1 MSPEAREQWLRR
13 RLRHD
18 ATVCLLLGPVAV
30 VGGLVVLFLTF
41 WFAYALTW
49 MVGWVGGSLVE
60 LLGSFRW
67 RPDHQQCLWGATGF
81 TGLLVFTHLRG
92 DGRPAD
98 LGDFSGENPAM
109 LGRTLAGMAHESPG
123 SRLLLHPG
131 HGARMIVDILL
142 TGPRLVQ
149 GGVRLL
155 REGVAKFSADSG
167 PGARLLGTLQGAA
180 GKVPYAD
187 LNTIHDAIEL
197 RAGMLTLRGITG
209 VVFLEQGLTLTD
221 ELRTELAAGSGAAAH
236 E

>member
-18 ATVCLLLGPVAV
+18 AAACLLLGPVAV
-30 VGGLVVLFLTF
+30 AGGLAVLFLTF

-49 MVGWVGGSLVE
+49 MVGRVGGSLAE
-60 LLGSFRW
+60 LLGSCRW
-67 RPDHQQCLWGATGF
+67 RPDHPQCLWGATGF
-81 TGLLVFTHLRG
+81 TGLLVFTCLRG

-98 LGDFSGENPAM
+98 YGDFPADDPTQ
-109 LGRTLAGMAHESPG
+109 LGRTLAGMAHSSP
-123 SRLLLHPG
+123 SSLLLLHPG
-131 HGARMIVDILL
+131 HGARMMVDILL

-187 LNTIHDAIEL
+187 LSNLHDAAEL
-197 RAGMLTLRGITG
+197 RAGMLTLRGVSG

-221 ELRTELAAGSGAAAH
+221 KLRAELVASSGAATH
-236 E
+236 D